1 MKHYWHSKTRLAAM
15 LVIFYLFV
23 GCATM
28 EQPTGGPADIVPPE
42 LVVFYPDSAAVNVPV
57 DSQLIYLFSEK
68 VKPVDPGRM
77 FEFYPELDIKSGSWS
92 KRQQVKINLEAALP
106 PDTTIVVTLAKG
118 YMDVHGFAA
127 DKTVIYPF
135 ATGAAIDSC
144 SITGKLTLN
153 NGPVTSGLLELYSIP
168 PDSIE
173 YFQQDPLR
181 RANTDSLGFY
191 NFQWL
196 PTDGGPYLVRAF
208 NDVNGDRRPGDN
220 EATRL
225 FPGEI
230 SQTSQFVDNGETVIF
245 APTTPGTLSTIVNV
259 PLPEDLV
266 IFSWTNKIMED
277 DDPWTPDDVTF
288 PSNAQSV
295 AFNDTLIFTEAG
307 PGNVRV
313 FFFADVNSDT
323 LFSILPDSIS
333 TDSVQYYFEPH
344 LVIEDIIIEPGLS
357 ETFSMTAWPDTL
369 VPAIPDSLKQ
379 E

>member
-1 MKHYWHSKTRLAAM
+1 MKHYWHSKTRLATM
-15 LVIFYLFV
+15 LVVLYLFV

-28 EQPTGGPADIVPPE
+28 EAPTGGAADTVPPE
-42 LVVFYPDSAAVNVPV
+42 LVVFFPDSAAVNVPV

-68 VKPVDPGRM
+68 VKPVAPDRM

-92 KRQQVKINLEAALP
+92 KRQQVKINLETPLP

-127 DKTVIYPF
+127 DKTVVYPF

-144 SITGKLTLN
+144 SITGRLTMN
-153 NGPVTSGLLELYSIP
+153 NGPVISGLLELYSIP

-181 RANTDSLGFY
+181 RASTDSLGYY

-196 PTDGGPYLVRAF
+196 PTDGGPYLIRAF
-208 NDVNGDRRPGDN
+208 SDNNGDRRPGDN

-225 FPGEI
+225 FPDEI
-230 SQTSQFVDNGETVIF
+230 SQTMQFVDNGETVIF
-245 APTTPGTLSTIVNV
+245 APSTPGTLSTIVNL
-259 PLPEDLV
+259 PLPENQV
-266 IFSWTNKIMED
+266 VFSWTEKIGEN

-295 AFNDTLIFTEAG
+295 ALNDTLVFNEAG
-307 PGNVRV
+307 PGDVRV

-344 LVIEDIIIEPGLS
+344 LTIENIFIEPGMP
-357 ETFSMTAWPDTL
+357 ETFIMTAWPDTL

>member
-1 MKHYWHSKTRLAAM
+1 MKHYWHSITPLATL
-15 LVIFYLFV
+15 LVVLYLFV

-28 EQPTGGPADIVPPE
+28 EQPTGGPADTVPPE
-42 LVVFYPDSAAVNVPV
+42 LVDFYPDSAAVNVPV
-57 DSQLIYLFSEK
+57 DTQLAFLFSEK
-68 VKPVDPGRM
+68 VKPVDPERM
-77 FEFYPELDIKSGSWS
+77 FEFYPELDIKSGGWS
-92 KRQQVKINLEAALP
+92 KRQQIKINLETALP

-127 DKTVIYPF
+127 DKTVVFPF
-135 ATGAAIDSC
+135 STGASIDSC
-144 SITGKLTLN
+144 SISGKLTMN
-153 NGPVTSGLLELYSIP
+153 NGPVISGLLELYSIP

-181 RANTDSLGFY
+181 RASTDSLGFY
-191 NFQWL
+191 HFQWL
-196 PTDGGPYLVRAF
+196 PTDGGPYLIRAF
-208 NDVNGDRRPGDN
+208 SDNNADRRPGDN

-225 FPGEI
+225 LPGEI
-230 SQTSQFVDNGETVIF
+230 TQTAQFVDNGETVIF
-245 APTTPGTLSTIVNV
+245 APSTPGTLSTIVDV

-266 IFSWTNKIMED
+266 VFSWTENVGED

-288 PSNAQSV
+288 SSIAQSV
-295 AFNDTLIFTEAG
+295 ALNDTLVFDEAG

-323 LFSILPDSIS
+323 LFSILPDSVS

-344 LVIEDIIIEPGLS
+344 LVIENVFIEPGLP
-357 ETFSMTAWPDTL
+357 ETFNMTAWPDTL
-369 VPAIPDSLKQ
+369 VPAIPDSLEQ

>member
-42 LVVFYPDSAAVNVPV
+42 LVVFYPDSAAVNIPV

>member
-1 MKHYWHSKTRLAAM
+1 MKHYWHSKTRLATM
-15 LVIFYLFV
+15 LVVLYLFV

-28 EQPTGGPADIVPPE
+28 EQPTGGPADTVPPE

-57 DSQLIYLFSEK
+57 DSQLNYLFSEK
-68 VKPVDPGRM
+68 VKTVDPDRM

-92 KRQQVKINLEAALP
+92 KRQQVNIKLETALP

-118 YMDVHGFAA
+118 YTDVHGFAA

-135 ATGAAIDSC
+135 STGAVIDSC

-153 NGPVTSGLLELYSIP
+153 DGPVISGLLELYSIP

-181 RANTDSLGFY
+181 RTSTDSLGFY

-196 PTDGGPYLVRAF
+196 PTDGGPYLIRAF
-208 NDVNGDRRPGDN
+208 NDTNGDRRPGDN

-225 FPGEI
+225 LPDEI
-230 SQTSQFVDNGETVIF
+230 SQSSQFVNNGETVIF
-245 APTTPGTLSTIVNV
+245 APSTPGTLSTLIDV

-266 IFSWTNKIMED
+266 IFSWTNNIRED
-277 DDPWTPDDVTF
+277 DDPWSPDDVTF
-288 PSNAQSV
+288 SSLAQSV
-295 AFNDTLIFTEAG
+295 SLNDTLVFHEAG

-313 FFFADVNSDT
+313 FFFADVNRDT

-333 TDSVQYYFEPH
+333 TDSIQYYFEPH
-344 LVIEDIIIEPGLS
+344 LVIEDVIIEPGLS
-357 ETFSMTAWPDTL
+357 ETFIMTAWPDTL